1 MPPCRSVGV
10 GNRTLVAGG
19 PAAIVVR
26 PVGSTT
32 YMIGTPLR
40 WSGSPIIFSGPGT
53 PRRVRAPADRTGPL
67 VGRLPRRF

>member
-53 PRRVRAPADRTGPL
+53 PRRARAPADRTGPL